1 MLALA
6 IVGLF
11 ALPVASPRTGL
22 HQDPKASERAASAR
36 SEVWTDRVAKAKVK
50 AFEKALKPKKVSMA
64 DRKRALSDL
73 KGGVSRHL
81 IKPLQK
87 FIERDGSVVLQRE
100 AVEMLAK
107 QDGKT
112 AKEAVIKLLGNA
124 RVTGTPQVQ
133 ADLVRALSATGYT
146 AKDWKVI
153 DDMFESDYDNARIPV
168 HEAILE
174 LVRDHKEK
182 QAVPLLLNNMDEPSA
197 SNVDAAEN
205 PPREYWKARWH
216 AWATWKAKVKEAMKA
231 ITGHDFANAP
241 QARAWLKKN
250 RLK

>member
-73 KGGVSRHL
+73 KGGISRHL

-87 FIERDGSVVLQRE
+87 FIERDGSVVLQR
-100 AVEMLAK
+100 AYFW
-107 QDGKT
+107 T
-112 AKEAVIKLLGNA
+112 
-124 RVTGTPQVQ
+124 
-133 ADLVRALSATGYT
+133 RA
-146 AKDWKVI
+146 
-153 DDMFESDYDNARIPV
+153 
-168 HEAILE
+168 E
-174 LVRDHKEK
+174 L
-182 QAVPLLLNNMDEPSA
+182 P
-197 SNVDAAEN
+197 
-205 PPREYWKARWH
+205 
-216 AWATWKAKVKEAMKA
+216 
-231 ITGHDFANAP
+231 
-241 QARAWLKKN
+241 
-250 RLK
+250 